1 MNPYLLFVLIFL
13 VLGWLI
19 ELLIEGLEHRRR
31 QDEPPVAMREYMD
44 ADKFRISQ
52 AYQDERRRLG
62 LIRHT
67 VMTAV
72 TIGFIVAGG
81 FEQFDS
87 LAHRVGSS
95 GEYVTGIVFV
105 ALWVM
110 FLFVVAEPFRLYT
123 TFRIESRYEF
133 NRTTLKTYVLDVI
146 KGAAI
151 SAILGLPIFVAI
163 VWFFET
169 TGAGAWIWCWLL
181 VALVQILL
189 MAIVPTLIMPLFNKF
204 TPLAPGE
211 LRTAIE
217 TYVAAQQF
225 TISDIYTMDGSKR
238 SSKSNAFFVGIG
250 TSRRIVLY
258 DTLIAQQ
265 TVPELLAIVAHEM
278 GHCKRRHILKG
289 LALAIVST
297 GLTFWVMSLFIRNAD
312 LFDAFGMTH
321 VSTYAS
327 LVFVGFL
334 YTPIAFVIGIAGNC
348 LSRRWEF
355 QADAYAAATTGTAS
369 MATALKKLYCE
380 NYANLTP
387 HPLKVFL
394 EYAHPPVLDRVAA
407 LEDGG

>member
-1 MNPYLLFVLIFL
+1 MNPYLLFVLIVL
-13 VLGWLI
+13 VFGWLI
-19 ELLIEGLEHRRR
+19 ELLVEALEHRRR
-31 QDEPPVAMREYMD
+31 QNEPPIAMRDYMD
-44 ADKFRISQ
+44 AEKFCISQ
-52 AYQDERRRLG
+52 AYQNERRRLG

-67 VMTAV
+67 VMT
-72 TIGFIVAGG
+72 TITVSFIVAGG
-81 FEQFDS
+81 FELLDR
-87 LAHRVGSS
+87 LAHHVGNSS
-95 GEYVTGIVFV
+95 EYVTGIVFV
-105 ALWVM
+105 ALWVIFM
-110 FLFVVAEPFRLYT
+110 FVVAEPFRLYA

-133 NRTTLKTYVLDVI
+133 NRTTLKTYVLDLI

-151 SAILGLPIFVAI
+151 SAILGLPIFLAI

-169 TGAGAWIWCWLL
+169 TGTGAWIWCWLL
-181 VALVQILL
+181 VVTVQILL
-189 MAIVPTLIMPLFNKF
+189 MTIVPTLIMPLFNKF

-217 TYVAAQQF
+217 TYAAARKF
-225 TISDIYTMDGSKR
+225 LISDIYTMDGSKR

-250 TSRRIVLY
+250 KSRRIVLY

-265 TVPELLAIVAHEM
+265 SVPELLAIVAHEM

-312 LFDAFGMTH
+312 LFAAFGMTH

-334 YTPIAFVIGIAGNC
+334 YTPIAFVIGIAGNY

-355 QADAYAAATTGTAS
+355 QADAYAAATTSTAS

-394 EYAHPPVLDRVAA
+394 EYSHPPVLDRLAA
-407 LEDGG
+407 LEDAG